1 MKEIISSA
9 MSSLP
14 TPDALLPADLAL
26 RPTSA
31 DHLSAGILETLE
43 PQPRAPSFG
52 MLAFG
57 IPASSDTH
65 LPMVEGESSGL
76 AARSEGPQADHKLIR
91 SFVSDALAKGL
102 CSEKTLSHHVTA
114 LNALS
119 RWLAAPA
126 QRQRLA
132 GGLRGLLQRMSQ
144 GRSEAAA
151 VAGVL
156 REFRRSN
163 PSADVKRR
171 INYAFNALCKVTGA
185 GAVVSESSFLDVSIE
200 DAAVIRRFRRA
211 AQSTPGNNAKTLAN
225 ISVALKHLAKW
236 LAQRGSMD
244 LKGLQECMDE
254 SEVTAVVR
262 NFRADASIP
271 AAAKS
276 RTGAAVKALRASAG
290 GTVLLSTRLRH
301 IGEVGRV
308 GHEAASLA

>member
-163 PSADVKRR
+163 
-171 INYAFNALCKVTGA
+171 YAFNALCKVTGA